1 MSMEEMDW
9 IKVVFIMMIVQV
21 GRAIVMKEDMDIEN
35 LEEIFPSFEE
45 LQH

>member
-1 MSMEEMDW
+1 MSMEKMDW
-9 IKVVFIMMIVQV
+9 IKVVFITMIVQV
-21 GRAIVMKEDMDIEN
+21 GRAIVMREDMDIEE